1 MKKYIDCIGKTFKG
15 FKFEDEEDSGLSY
28 NYVMDKFIGKDLKIE
43 KYRENDNSF
52 ITDSGY
58 LYPSELVI
66 EQLEKQEAE
75 TFKPKRRDR
84 VLVWESIEEY
94 AEERIFLTEIKG
106 AFSPYICVQKES
118 EENFLNGEKF
128 YCEVWKN
135 IKPLPKKEISKD
147 TLVWCKKNNKFDMW
161 HQKFYSH
168 SENGKHY
175 CFTNQ
180 KKSNETKNVN
190 LWAIVTD
197 KNPFE

>member
-75 TFKPKRRDR
+75 TFKPKRGDK
-84 VLVWESIEEY
+84 VLAWDSNEGHKVEC
-94 AEERIFLTEIKG
+94 IFLTKIEG
-106 AFSPYICVQKES
+106 AKYPYLSVTIPDEKLFEEGKPFSVSEWKYIE
-118 EENFLNGEKF
+118 
-128 YCEVWKN
+128 
-135 IKPLPKKEISKD
+135 PLPQKVIPKD
-147 TLVWCKKNNKFDMW
+147 TLVWCKNTESSMW
-161 HQKFYSH
+161 EQRFYSNYN
-168 SENGKHY
+168 NGKHY
-175 CFTNQ
+175 CFINQ
-180 KKSNETKNVN
+180 EKSNQTTDILPWN
-190 LWAIVTD
+190 IVTE
-197 KNPFE
+197 KNPY